1 MSEQNQIDEQ
11 AKNQSLENYRTA
23 PGEKLTTDEGVPLS
37 STDNSLKAGGRGPT
51 LLEDF
56 HFQQKLSAFDR
67 ERIPERVVHARGAG
81 AHGYFQ
87 PYEAMSEFTKA
98 KFLGD
103 PATKTPVFVRFSTVG
118 GSRGSAD
125 SVRDVRGF
133 SVKFYTEEGNYDIV
147 GNNIPVFFIQD
158 AIKFP
163 DLVHSIKPEPNNEI
177 PQASTAHPNFWDF
190 ISLVP
195 ESMHMIMWT
204 LSDRTVPRNFSTMQG
219 FGIHTFRWV
228 NAEGK
233 SVFVKYHWKP
243 IAGRS
248 WSP

>member
-1 MSEQNQIDEQ
+1 MASQCTSADEEPLYL
-11 AKNQSLENYRTA
+11 AVINPTFRT
-23 PGEKLTTDEGVPLS
+23 
-37 STDNSLKAGGRGPT
+37 KAVGRGPT

-98 KFLGD
+98 KFLGN

-133 SVKFYTEEGNYDIV
+133 SVKV
-147 GNNIPVFFIQD
+147 
-158 AIKFP
+158 
-163 DLVHSIKPEPNNEI
+163 SIC
-177 PQASTAHPNFWDF
+177 
-190 ISLVP
+190 
-195 ESMHMIMWT
+195 
-204 LSDRTVPRNFSTMQG
+204 
-219 FGIHTFRWV
+219 
-228 NAEGK
+228 
-233 SVFVKYHWKP
+233 
-243 IAGRS
+243 
-248 WSP
+248 